1 MEKLNSVSRT
11 AVRWNVVLQI
21 LAMVVLVGAANY
33 YSFNHY
39 ARWDFSRSQKFT
51 LADQSRRVWSGN
63 QLKKPVR
70 IMVYFSPTSA
80 TPETVL
86 FPDVQNLLKE
96 LVFASR
102 LDGRPRVEVEY
113 IDPVR
118 DLSRARELQ
127 GRYKFSGSENV
138 VILDY
143 GGQVQF
149 VPVAEMGEFD
159 LSPMAGG
166 EPPRLIAFSGEQ
178 AMTNA
183 LISVLS
189 PEKRTVYFLQGHGE
203 PGTDGTTPLSLFKEY
218 VEKQN
223 AAVRPLTLAGADTIP
238 KDSAALVLV
247 APQYDLDEREAA
259 ILEKYWKESGR
270 FLVLLDPDADT
281 PNLRHF
287 LREKGILPRNDR
299 VLRTIKQLTF
309 TGIWRHVTGEFLPN
323 NLVTK
328 RLVGATILLPGQTQS
343 LALDEGGARAKQIQ
357 LRPLIVAAEEY
368 WGETE
373 YVTDETKGVRY
384 DEGQDAGYP
393 VYVAASAD
401 RGGVSDDR
409 VQIES
414 SKLVVVGNSEFALD
428 AALTQQRQQS
438 LDFLSS
444 AMNWLLDRSQFAGVI
459 PKTVSHFSLEL
470 TESQMSTLAFVTMIA
485 IPGAAAFLGLI
496 VWWRRRS

>member
-21 LAMVVLVGAANY
+21 AAMFVLVGAANY
-33 YSFNHY
+33 FSFNHY

-51 LADQSRRVWSGN
+51 LADQSRQVLR
-63 QLKKPVR
+63 QLKKTMKPVR
-70 IMVYFSPTSA
+70 IMVYFSPTSVA
-80 TPETVL
+80 PETVL
-86 FPDVQNLLKE
+86 YPDIQNLLKE
-96 LVFASR
+96 MIFS
-102 LDGRPRVEVEY
+102 GRPNVEVEY
-113 IDPVR
+113 IDSVR

-127 GRYKFSGSENV
+127 ARYKFSGSENV
-138 VILDY
+138 LILDY
-143 GGQVQF
+143 DGQVKF
-149 VPVAEMGEFD
+149 VPVSEMGEFD
-159 LSPMAGG
+159 LSPMATG
-166 EPPRLIAFSGEQ
+166 EPPRLVAFKGEQ

-183 LISVLS
+183 LIAVLN
-189 PEKRTVYFLQGHGE
+189 PAKRRVYFLQGHGE
-203 PGTDGTTPLSLFKEY
+203 PSAEGQTPVSLFKEY
-218 VEKQN
+218 IEKQN
-223 AAVRPLTLAGADTIP
+223 VAVKPLTLAGTDAIP
-238 KDSAALVLV
+238 KDSAALAVI
-247 APQYDLDEREAA
+247 APQYDFDERETA
-259 ILEKYWKESGR
+259 ILEKYWRESGR
-270 FLVLLDPDADT
+270 FLVLLDPEADT

-299 VLRTIKQLTF
+299 VLRTIKQATF
-309 TGIWRHVTGEFLPN
+309 TAIWRNVSGDFLPN

-328 RLVGATILLPGQTQS
+328 RLVGATIYLPGQTQS
-343 LALDEGGARAKQIQ
+343 LALDEEGARTKQIQ
-357 LRPLIVAAEEY
+357 LRPLIVAAEAY

-373 YVTDETKGVRY
+373 YVTDEKTGVRY

-428 AALTQQRQQS
+428 AAQTQQRQLS

-444 AMNWLLDRSQFAGVI
+444 AMNWLLDRSQLAGVI
-459 PKTVSHFSLEL
+459 PKTVSHFTLEL

-485 IPGAAAFLGLI
+485 IPGAAAFLGII
-496 VWWRRRS
+496 VWWRRRA